1 MEKVNKKFY
10 NVSLLR
16 MISTIIIVVFHILLE
31 LHVGEGKTWFP
42 LYIGVPIFC
51 FISGYL
57 YSGKKIDDVK
67 KFYKNNI
74 LKILLP
80 AGVFL
85 LICFFVCGIYSICSN
100 TSLISLFIDN
110 TKNGNFAFSIGH
122 LWFIPAILLCYL
134 IVPLLHNLYDRK
146 IKSWGGVFKYLPL
159 FVILEFACIALCTSV
174 IIPFIAGFIINKN
187 KEKINKNIKPVIIF
201 SLLAFAG
208 LCVGYPFI
216 FKLSSTNTII
226 NFLFHYVNEIYV
238 GIMGILVSM
247 LFLLFTE
254 RINFSSGMQKLLSKF
269 DKLSFPIYFVHQI
282 FIFGVFNVLH
292 ITNITIVNILICFIL
307 VFVIA
312 ILFNLL
318 MNIIWKGINK
328 LEMKK
333 KEVVK
338 TESVDLD
345 ELKKELV

>member
-85 LICFFVCGIYSICSN
+85 LICFSICGIYSISSN

-122 LWFIPAILLCYL
+122 LWYIPAIIFCYL
-134 IVPLLHNLYDRK
+134 IVPFLHNIYNKKLSGKKLSLYL
-146 IKSWGGVFKYLPL
+146 IL
-159 FVILEFACIALCTSV
+159 FAILEIGCIALGTSV
-174 IIPFIAGFIINKN
+174 IIPFIAGFIVNKN
-187 KEKINKNIKPVIIF
+187 KENINKNIKPVIIF

-208 LCVGYPFI
+208 LCVGYHFVFI
-216 FKLSSTNTII
+216 LNSTNTII

-238 GIMGILVSM
+238 GIMGTLVSM
-247 LFLLFTE
+247 LFLLLTE
-254 RINFSSGMQKLLSKF
+254 RIKFSSGMQKLLSKF
-269 DKLSFPIYFVHQI
+269 DKLSFQIYFVHQI
-282 FIFGVFNVLH
+282 FIFGIFNVFN
-292 ITNITIVNILICFIL
+292 TMF
-307 VFVIA
+307 
-312 ILFNLL
+312 LF
-318 MNIIWKGINK
+318 
-328 LEMKK
+328 
-333 KEVVK
+333 
-338 TESVDLD
+338 
-345 ELKKELV
+345 